1 MTDWQTCCQTW
12 LKSPLLEEEERR
24 QIQRMTEEERQT
36 FFSAPLAFG
45 TAGLRGETAPGPGG
59 VNRFTIAQAALAFGQ
74 FLLET
79 QPEARQKGVCLCGD
93 ARRNSREFVQIAAE
107 ALSSLG
113 LLVFL
118 FPEPRP
124 TPELSF
130 AVRRLGAAGGMNI
143 TASHNP
149 RQFNGC
155 KLYRHTGAQLTDE
168 ECAQVAQKMAVLPL
182 LRPLP
187 QGDAAQIRPLNQTTD
202 QDYLDAVAQECC
214 PEEQTLPW
222 RGRLTIV
229 YTPLHGVGG
238 LLLPQLLRSQ
248 GFTNLH
254 CVEAQMAPAGNFPTA
269 PAPNPVQTPALEPAL
284 ELARQV
290 RADLVVAT
298 DPDADRV
305 AFAALR
311 QGEYQILSGH
321 QAGCLLAEH
330 LFSARCRTESLPENP
345 FLVKS
350 LVTTQLAEQVARFYG
365 GQTLDTFTGFKHM
378 ANLAQDWE
386 DKGRGQCILAF
397 EEAIGAMV
405 GGHCRD
411 KDGLAAALALCHLAA
426 QCLSQGLSLW
436 DKLEQLYQTHGF
448 YLEDAFSLTFQ
459 GPEAQAH
466 MAAAMDRLRTQP
478 PASLGGLPLLE
489 IQDYLPGIALDIAA
503 NCTKPLCLSGAN
515 MVYYKAAGGDL
526 AVRPSGTEPKIK
538 CYLLAQGQSRS
549 QAEERLSALRQAAPA
564 LLDQRTPKE
573 KWI

>member
-1 MTDWQTCCQTW
+1 MEIWRKQFQDW
-12 LKSPLLEEEERR
+12 LESPLLEEEERR
-24 QIQRMTEEERQT
+24 QMERTAEEERRLL
-36 FFSAPLAFG
+36 FSAPLAFG
-45 TAGLRGETAPGPGG
+45 TAGLRGEMAPGPGG
-59 VNRFTIAQAALAFGQ
+59 VNRFTIAQAALAFGR

-79 QPEARQKGVCLCGD
+79 QPEARQKGVCLCCD
-93 ARRNSREFVQIAAE
+93 ARRNSRTFADAAAR

-113 LLVFL
+113 LPIFL
-118 FPEPRP
+118 FPQPRP

-130 AVRRLGAAGGMNI
+130 AVRRLGAAGGMNV

-168 ECAQVAQKMAVLPL
+168 ECAQVARRMADLPL
-182 LRPLP
+182 LAPLP
-187 QGDAAQIRPLNQTTD
+187 QGDQGKIHALDRSIDRQ
-202 QDYLDAVAQECC
+202 YLEAVAAESQ
-214 PEEQTLPW
+214 PEAQTLPW
-222 RGRLTIV
+222 RGKLTLV

-248 GFTNLH
+248 GFTDLH
-254 CVEAQMAPAGNFPTA
+254 CVEEQMAPDGDFPTA
-269 PAPNPVQTPALEPAL
+269 PSPNPEIPQAFALAL
-284 ELARQV
+284 KLARQV
-290 RADLVVAT
+290 QADLVIAT

-330 LFSARCRTESLPENP
+330 LFSARRRLGTLPQRP

-350 LVTTQLAEQVARFYG
+350 LVTTQLAEKIARSYG
-365 GQTLDTFTGFKHM
+365 GQGLDAFTGFKHM
-378 ANLAQDWE
+378 ANLAQNRE
-386 DKGRGQCILAF
+386 DQGQGQCVLAF

-405 GGHCRD
+405 GSHCRD

-426 QCLSQGLSLW
+426 QCLSQGISLW

-459 GPEAQAH
+459 GPEAQAC
-466 MAAAMDRLRTQP
+466 MADAMDRLRACP
-478 PASLGGLPLLE
+478 PADLGGLPIGE
-489 IQDYLPGIALDIAA
+489 IRDYLKGIALEPAA
-503 NCTKPLCLSGAN
+503 NRAKPLCLSGAD

-538 CYLLAQGQSRS
+538 CYLLAQGQSRA
-549 QAEERLSALRQAAPA
+549 QAEESLAALRRAAPA
-564 LLDQRTPKE
+564 LLGQ
-573 KWI
+573 